1 MFRRKRSF
9 RRSGK
14 RPVTRWTGD
23 YNNSQVNRLDT
34 NFNLSDGVIISV
46 TLVSTTDYDISQGL
60 LELKGGTI
68 VRIRGSIDF
77 VFQLNPSADVD
88 VFWNVAMGIIATR
101 ETAGIDLLPNPGNV
115 TEFARSD
122 WMWLGHKFGL
132 TKVPNDPMSDQF
144 RMPFNLNHRFD
155 VDVRAKRKLD
165 DMNVILVTA
174 VGTTGMGA
182 EGDAMSFNQSVA
194 LRALLKGI

>member
-1 MFRRKRSF
+1 MFRRKRTF
-9 RRSGK
+9 RRRGA
-14 RPVTRWTGD
+14 RAVTRWTGD
-23 YNNSQVNRLDT
+23 YNNSQIQANDV
-34 NFNLSDGVIISV
+34 NFNLSDGVLISV

-77 VFQLNPSADVD
+77 VFQLDPGADSA

-101 ETAGIDLLPNPGNV
+101 EVAGVDLLPNPGNV

-122 WMWLGHKFGL
+122 WMWLGHKFGMNR
-132 TKVPNDPMSDQF
+132 VPGDPQSDQF
-144 RMPFNLNHRFD
+144 RMPITENHRFE

-182 EGDAMSFNQSVA
+182 EGDSMTFNQSTA
-194 LRALLKGI
+194 LRALLKGV